1 MLDVGTLLSLD
12 LPSHLISVWQV
23 FIYIAIMLP
32 CLLLQRTKLC
42 LLITY
47 LFAYYLAFLIYWGDF
62 IATAGSMVPFAIYAL
77 SGLAIVVL
85 FVAASFTERAQMKQ
99 NQEG

>member
-1 MLDVGTLLSLD
+1 MLDVDTLLSLG
-12 LPSHLISVWQV
+12 LPNQLISVWQV
-23 FIYIAIMLP
+23 FLYIIIMVP
-32 CLLLQRTKLC
+32 FLLLQRLKLC

-62 IATAGSMVPFAIYAL
+62 IAEAGSMAPFALYAL

-85 FVAASFTERAQMKQ
+85 FVASSYSERTEVKEKQ
-99 NQEG
+99 G